1 MAKTHLRHF
10 KTGPDTPVRAVTRVV
25 IAAGVKTIIDTEGLS
40 TEWSQ
45 VTFCQADGA
54 ALESA
59 NKTPTLRAKLIDP
72 APPEGAAKVAAKAA
86 QHAKQKERE

>member
-1 MAKTHLRHF
+1 MTKTRLQHF
-10 KTGPDTPVRAVTRVV
+10 KPEPDAPVREVARVV
-25 IAAGVKTIIDTEGLS
+25 VTKGVKTIIDTEGLS
-40 TEWSQ
+40 TVWSQ
-45 VTFCQADGA
+45 ATFCQADGA